1 MKKFPLL
8 SLVLFTIIALLSNQA
23 GAQIKR
29 PGILIGGN
37 LLYSAPKGNF
47 ASNYK
52 GGMGGEVIGGIGL
65 GKTYLVGTLGYSR
78 FLSKANSKDIIYKPM
93 KIGVRQFIFGR
104 QIFVNADIGNA
115 RIKDKTENTT
125 ENYFTRGFGGGIQ
138 LAGIEAAL
146 YYDGWKNTNSS
157 TFSNSLQFKLGWN
170 ITI

>member
-1 MKKFPLL
+1 MKKFGLL
-8 SLVLFTIIALLSNQA
+8 SFGLLAMFAVLSNHA
-23 GAQIKR
+23 EAQIKR
-29 PGILIGGN
+29 PGILLGGN
-37 LLYSAPKGNF
+37 LMYSAPKGDF

-52 GGMGGEVIGGIGL
+52 GGVGGEVIGGIGL

-78 FLSKANSKDIIYKPM
+78 FLSKANARDITYKPM
-93 KIGVRQFIFGR
+93 KIGVRQFILGR
-104 QIFVNADIGNA
+104 QIFINADIGNA

-125 ENYFTRGFGGGIQ
+125 ENHFTRGFGGGVK

-146 YYDGWKNTNSS
+146 YYDGWKNANSS